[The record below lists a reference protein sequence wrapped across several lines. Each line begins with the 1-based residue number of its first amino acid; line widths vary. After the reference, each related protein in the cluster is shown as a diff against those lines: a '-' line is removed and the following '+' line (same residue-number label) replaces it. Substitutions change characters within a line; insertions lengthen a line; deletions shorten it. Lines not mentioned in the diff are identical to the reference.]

1 MITHGSYRYAF
12 KFGDAVRPAP
22 GIGRRRALECED
34 TALGSSRLPIYG
46 GKDAN
51 PLVAAAHD
59 THTRHRKIF
68 RTHQIANLEIT

>member
-51 PLVAAAHD
+51 PLVAWRR
-59 THTRHRKIF
+59 TIHTRDTEKYFAHIKSPTLR
-68 RTHQIANLEIT
+68 